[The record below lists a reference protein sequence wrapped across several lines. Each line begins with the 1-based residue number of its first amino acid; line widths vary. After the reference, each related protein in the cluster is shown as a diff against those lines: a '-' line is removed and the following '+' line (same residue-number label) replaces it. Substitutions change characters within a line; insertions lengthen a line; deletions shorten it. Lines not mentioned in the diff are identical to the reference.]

1 MPALGNVTHTLPH
14 NLIQDYLSIHS
25 SLIHVIFVSLPSRGK
40 PQLLTMQNLQKKTPN
55 ELPSRYFLRASDLDE
70 KFYWST
76 PFKVNS
82 PITCSC
88 MVSKVGDNYVAATAD
103 ALNMSGECRSKEDA
117 LLDLK
122 LVIER
127 AIKDRKGASP
137 QLQITLPIRSPQ

>member
-1 MPALGNVTHTLPH
+1 
-14 NLIQDYLSIHS
+14 
-25 SLIHVIFVSLPSRGK
+25 
-40 PQLLTMQNLQKKTPN
+40 
-55 ELPSRYFLRASDLDE
+55 
-70 KFYWST
+70 
-76 PFKVNS
+76 
-82 PITCSC
+82 